1 MRTPKGVNWRLTEF
15 DAESSRED
23 STGSLDTCSLVL
35 DSVFYT
41 KPHRIV
47 QEENQK
53 SYRRCTEGICGLRQ
67 GQPPRLSG
75 ESKRRHAIEQRA

>member
-23 STGSLDTCSLVL
+23 SAGSLDTCSLVL
-35 DSVFYT
+35 DSILYT
-41 KPHRIV
+41 KPRHIV

-53 SYRRCTEGICGLRQ
+53 SYRGCTGGICGL
-67 GQPPRLSG
+67 
-75 ESKRRHAIEQRA
+75 H